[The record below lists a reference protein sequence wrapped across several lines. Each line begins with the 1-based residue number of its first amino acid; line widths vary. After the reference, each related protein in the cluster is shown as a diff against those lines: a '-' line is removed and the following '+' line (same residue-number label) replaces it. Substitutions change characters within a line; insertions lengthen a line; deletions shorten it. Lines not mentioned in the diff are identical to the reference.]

1 MDTPDATPPA
11 RGSLAARIAKSGTFT
26 SLALP
31 QFRLLLA
38 GTAASQAASWME
50 QVARSWLTW
59 ELTHSAFQLGL
70 LEFIRGV
77 TSLIVSPFAGV
88 LTERL
93 DRRQLAAIT
102 QVSPGVVALAIG
114 LLVSTGNIA
123 IWQLY
128 LAAGF
133 SGLANSI
140 NFPARQVLVYDV
152 VGSEYLNNAIAL
164 NSVMANVSRIAAPT
178 ISGIIIGTVGIQQSY
193 YAQAG
198 FFLLATLATL
208 ALRPIT
214 LAKPVR
220 IPVWQGLVDGARYIR
235 ADSTIRRL
243 VLLNTVPTLLIYPY
257 VALIPIVASDVLNVG
272 STGYGVLISAVGIG
286 SIPGGLIVASM
297 TNSKYKGRL
306 MGISA
311 LVYMGLVAVFAASM
325 WFALSFVVLIGAG
338 IGWSMMVT
346 LNQTLLQL
354 HLADEFRGRV
364 LAFYTMANGLTP
376 FGSLALG
383 STADRFGVQ
392 QAIAAF
398 ALTGFVLAGYLGLGS
413 ARVRRL

>member
-1 MDTPDATPPA
+1 MDTPDATPRA

-26 SLALP
+26 SLELP

-102 QVSPGVVALAIG
+102 QVSPGVVALVIG

-235 ADSTIRRL
+235 ADPTIRRL

-306 MGISA
+306 MGVSA

>member
-1 MDTPDATPPA
+1 MDTPDDTPRA
-11 RGSLAARIAKSGTFT
+11 RGSLATRIAKSGTFT
-26 SLALP
+26 SLELP

-38 GTAASQAASWME
+38 GTAASQAAAWME
-50 QVARSWLTW
+50 QVARSWLVF
-59 ELTHSAFQLGL
+59 ELTHSPFQLGL

-102 QVSPGVVALAIG
+102 QVSPGMAALAIG

-178 ISGIIIGTVGIQQSY
+178 ISGIIIGAVGIQQSY
-193 YAQAG
+193 YAQAV
-198 FFLLATLATL
+198 FFLLATVATL
-208 ALRPIT
+208 RLRPMM

-220 IPVWQGLVDGARYIR
+220 IPVWQGLVEGARYIR
-235 ADSTIRRL
+235 ADPTIRRL

-257 VALIPIVASDVLNVG
+257 VALIPIVASDVLHVG

-286 SIPGGLIVASM
+286 SIPGGLLVASM
-297 TNSKYKGRL
+297 TNSKNKGRV
-306 MGISA
+306 MGASA
-311 LVYMGLVAVFAASM
+311 LLYMGLVAVFAASM
-325 WFALSFVVLIGAG
+325 WFALSFVVLIFAG
-338 IGWSMMVT
+338 VGWSMMVT

-383 STADRFGVQ
+383 TTANRFGVQ
-392 QAIAAF
+392 EAIAAF